1 MIKLLLQISFLFVVL
16 NTFIQCTESSKTLA
30 GGASETEASIQVSV
44 INLDGQAAPK
54 AKLWIH
60 DRVLVSEAIDS
71 TVCDNQGICSF
82 NSIQP
87 GSYLIRSEFE
97 QSMSMV
103 ELNITHSGD
112 SVPTAF
118 LQLAPPSQI
127 KIESYQ
133 INHDDSII
141 RIGIAGF
148 NRWDTIQV
156 DQAWT
161 SPSIPIGNHII
172 IIESSLESIQL
183 TTQVNDTITLLST
196 TTEIESPPVHYILD
210 DFYDRGDQTDWS
222 IANNLIDET
231 WQFQGEISINGG
243 SDAYTKSA
251 TNSPHTFYNF
261 LSLPV
266 NWGNIQE
273 YFVRLD
279 TTMAGGIITPVNL
292 DSALLPTVEPY
303 LDLVTSFYTTQS
315 QPFTHLDSVSLILYT
330 DGTDDFQVI
339 AFDSN
344 QEVINRSNRVGT
356 SKGWQWTTLHFSQI
370 NSQIRQLGFRNF
382 GESTGM
388 GYIVIHGR

>member
-1 MIKLLLQISFLFVVL
+1 MIKFLFQISLLFVVL
-16 NTFIQCTESSKTLA
+16 NAFTQCTESSKTLA
-30 GGASETEASIQVSV
+30 GGASETEAGIQVSV
-44 INLDGQAAPK
+44 INLDGQAAPN
-54 AKLWIH
+54 AKIWLH
-60 DRVLVSEAIDS
+60 DRAIVSEAIDS
-71 TVCDNQGICSF
+71 TLCDNQGICSF
-82 NSIQP
+82 DSIQP

-97 QSMSMV
+97 QLMSMV
-103 ELNITHSGD
+103 ELNISDRRD
-112 SVPTAF
+112 SVTTAV

-148 NRWDTIQV
+148 AHWDTIQV
-156 DQAWT
+156 DQPWT
-161 SPSIPIGNHII
+161 SPIIPIGNHII
-172 IIESSLESIQL
+172 IMESSLESIQL
-183 TTQVNDTITLLST
+183 ITQVNDTIAILSI

-261 LSLPV
+261 SSLPV

-279 TTMAGGIITPVNL
+279 TTMAGGILTPVNL
-292 DSALLPTVEPY
+292 DSTLLPSVEPY
-303 LDLVTSFYTTQS
+303 LDLITSFYTTQS
-315 QPFTHLDSVSLILYT
+315 HPFTHIDSVSLILYT
-330 DGTDDFQVI
+330 NGTDDFQVI

-344 QEVINRSNRVGT
+344 QEVINSTIRVGT
-356 SKGWQWTTLHFSQI
+356 SGGWQWTTLQFSQI

-382 GESTGM
+382 GENTGM